1 VNRYDPAGRQ
11 GIPADILPSNIYQG
25 IPDISQGGRVR
36 GTVTSIAGKLLRQ
49 MPGVQSFGELQ
60 QQAGSAALAARS
72 GDKEAVKQIITG
84 VVVGAVVAGIVKG
97 VVDRR
102 DNDKAQTDD
111 PDKAK
116 GKLSKKERRE
126 AERAR
131 SREAK
136 HGDPDWE
143 EPASESYVKNLGQ
156 KAERGSGKDARR
168 AGHDAKE
175 AGEGDRSKRQARED
189 YKVDEE

>member
-1 VNRYDPAGRQ
+1 
-11 GIPADILPSNIYQG
+11 
-25 IPDISQGGRVR
+25 
-36 GTVTSIAGKLLRQ
+36 VTSIAGKLLRQ